1 MLHPTNC
8 IQLRA
13 MRCALSIQT
22 CTSRY
27 YQRVLIASISLRIDA
42 ARRASTHVFEN
53 LLDRARQKKLQNDS
67 EPALTATDFGGM
79 IEEIRRLSTNS
90 FITNNQAHY
99 AAIETAC
106 RNIFYN
112 LLVRQT
118 LSHNLCDS

>member
-1 MLHPTNC
+1 MSSNG
-8 IQLRA
+8 
-13 MRCALSIQT
+13 
-22 CTSRY
+22 
-27 YQRVLIASISLRIDA
+27 IASVDTY
-42 ARRASTHVFEN
+42 ARAIES
-53 LLDRARQKKLQNDS
+53 LLDRARQKKPQNSS

-79 IEEIRRLSTNS
+79 IEEIRRLSNNS

-112 LLVRQT
+112 LLVRHA